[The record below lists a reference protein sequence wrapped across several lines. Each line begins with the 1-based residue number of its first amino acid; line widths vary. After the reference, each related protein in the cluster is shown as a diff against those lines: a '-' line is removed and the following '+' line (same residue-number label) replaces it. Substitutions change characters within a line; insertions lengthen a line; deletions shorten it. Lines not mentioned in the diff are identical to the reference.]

1 MTAAERA
8 EAIDIDGRRLAWRAV
23 GHGRPLVLLNG
34 YSATAQDWDP
44 TLLGELAGAFE
55 VICPDHRGMGESEL
69 GDPDAVTIDAMA
81 GDVERVLDALEI
93 GSAPVAGWS
102 MGGFVTQQLVR
113 RAPGRVL
120 AMVLLGTDPGG
131 STAVRAT
138 SEAWAQ
144 LFDHSGTP
152 REQASRVIPLLFPPA
167 FVPAIDEA
175 FGDLIA
181 EARATLSPA
190 ALAAQQR
197 AIDAWHAV
205 DQPAPDAAAA
215 PLALILHGTED
226 VVIPAQNADALA
238 AVWPRR
244 EVELYE
250 GGGHAFFALEPQRV
264 AQRIIAFCN
273 G

>member
-1 MTAAERA
+1 MTAPERE
-8 EAIDIDGRRLAWRAV
+8 EAIDVDGRRFAWRAV
-23 GHGRPLVLLNG
+23 GEGRPLVLLNG

-44 TLLGELAGAFE
+44 TLLGALAGSFE
-55 VICPDHRGMGESEL
+55 VICPDHRGMGRSEL
-69 GDPDAVTIDAMA
+69 GDPGELTIDAMA
-81 GDVERVLDALEI
+81 GDVERLLDALGI
-93 GSAPVAGWS
+93 SSAPVAGWS

-131 STAVRAT
+131 STAVHAT
-138 SEAWAQ
+138 PEAWAQ
-144 LFDHSGTP
+144 LLDHSGTP
-152 REQASRVIPLLFPPA
+152 REQASRLIPLLFPPA

-181 EARATLSPA
+181 EARATLSSE
-190 ALAAQQR
+190 ALVAQQR
-197 AIDAWHAV
+197 AMVAWHAG
-205 DQPAPDAAAA
+205 DQRAPDAATS
-215 PLALILHGTED
+215 PLTLILHGTED
-226 VVIPAQNADALA
+226 VVIPPQNADALGK
-238 AVWPRR
+238 VWPRR

-250 GGGHAFFALEPQRV
+250 GGGHAFFALEPHRV